1 VIAALTSGIGSR
13 LADRWAAALLSPA
26 FAFWAIGA
34 LAWLWT
40 RPAEV
45 EQMLDDLARLSPLA
59 QAAASVGALLVVV
72 ASGFAVERLALP
84 ALRLLEGYWPPAL
97 RNRAAGRARRRL
109 QANEDRWQ
117 QLYARWESGA
127 ASDAETAELL
137 AVERRLAVLPAQ
149 SAQVMPT
156 RLGNVLRAAE
166 SRPADF
172 YGLDAVRC
180 WPRLWLLLP
189 DAVKVELGAARAEL
203 DAAATWW
210 IWAVLIAVWGL
221 LTPWA
226 VLVAAA
232 AALLAYVALLAAATR
247 FGELLGAT
255 FDLHRGL
262 LYDALGW
269 PRPSRPDEERARG
282 EALTQALV
290 RGPGAASVQLVEPP
304 SPRT

>member
-1 VIAALTSGIGSR
+1 MIEALTSGIGSR

-26 FAFWAIGA
+26 FAFWAVGA
-34 LAWLWT
+34 LAWVWT
-40 RPAEV
+40 GPDAV
-45 EQMLDDLARLSPLA
+45 ERTLDDLAQLSPLA
-59 QAAASVGALLVVV
+59 QAAASVGVLLGVA
-72 ASGFAVERLALP
+72 ASGFTVERLALP
-84 ALRLLEGYWPPAL
+84 VLRLLEGYWPPAL
-97 RNRAAGRARRRL
+97 RTRAAARARRRL

-117 QLYARWESGA
+117 QLYARWESGVA
-127 ASDAETAELL
+127 TDAETAELL
-137 AVERRLAVLPAQ
+137 AVERRLAVLPTE
-149 SAQVMPT
+149 SSQVMPT

-180 WPRLWLLLP
+180 WPRLWLVLP
-189 DAVKVELGAARAEL
+189 DAIKAELGAARADL

-210 IWAVLIAVWGL
+210 VWAVLIAVWAF

-226 VLVAAA
+226 LLIAAA
-232 AALLAYVALLAAATR
+232 AVLLAYSALLAAATR

-290 RGPGAASVQLVEPP
+290 RGPGAPAVQLAEPP
-304 SPRT
+304 AHPT